1 MGYLTRAQIEAMGFA
16 HVGRDA
22 RLSDRASYYG
32 ASRISVGDHTRIDDF
47 CVLSAGEGGIEIG
60 AHVHLAVFCS
70 LIGAG
75 RIHIADFANL
85 SSRVSI
91 YSSNDDYSGAHM
103 TNPTVPAA
111 YTGVTHAP
119 VTLGRHVIVGAGSVI
134 LPGVTLADGVAIGAL
149 SLVRR
154 DGEPFTVYAGNPA
167 RRIGERKRDL
177 LVLERQFLETHQRRA
192 ENE

>member
-1 MGYLTRAQIEAMGFA
+1 MGVLTQAQIEAMGFA

-32 ASRISVGDHTRIDDF
+32 ASRIAIGDYTRIDDF

-75 RIHIADFANL
+75 KIHIADFANL

-91 YSSNDDYSGAHM
+91 YSSNDDYSGAYM
-103 TNPTVPAA
+103 TNPTVPANF
-111 YTGVTHAP
+111 TRVTHAP
-119 VTLGRHVIVGAGSVI
+119 VTVGRHVIIGAGSVI
-134 LPGVTLADGVAIGAL
+134 LPGVTLAEGAAVGAL
-149 SLVRR
+149 SLVKKNC
-154 DGEPFTVYAGNPA
+154 DPFTIYSGNPA
-167 RRIGERKRDL
+167 RSIGPRKRDL
-177 LVLERQFLETHQRRA
+177 LALEAAFLEQRAARKPYD
-192 ENE
+192 